1 MRQHFSGNGMAAI
14 LLTSTAMAVTADDFW
29 DHMQAVTQGD
39 HALLMAIAFFATA
52 LMLLRARAVER
63 SAVRSAT
70 GLFSF
75 ALILLM
81 SSHLARWAS
90 LPELA
95 IGLRAAG
102 LMIGGVAI
110 VNLLALLL
118 FNVVLAAARL
128 HAPKILRDLLALL
141 GYVLV
146 GMWLMRQGGMS
157 LSSIVTTSAVL
168 TAVIGFSLQDTLGN
182 IMGGLALQMEKTV
195 NEGDW
200 VQVGDL
206 QGKVKEIRWRH
217 TAIETR
223 NWDTVVIPNSML
235 MKGEVTILGRR
246 TGQPIQHRMWVYF
259 NVDYRTA
266 PAEVIQ
272 IVERALRSTEIPNVA
287 QDPPPNCIT
296 WLYKES
302 YMEYAVRYWLTDLL
316 RDDPT
321 NSEVRL
327 RIYYALK
334 RAGIPL
340 SIPAHALFVTEEH
353 AHREHHQEREIAH
366 RVETLSRVEL
376 FHTMTAEE
384 LRKLAERLTVAP
396 FTTGESMTRQGAEAH
411 YLYVITKG
419 QGEVFVSAVAGLRK
433 TVAKLAAGDFFGE
446 TGLMTGGPRS
456 ATVVALEPT
465 ECYRLDKEAFRDILN
480 VRPEIAEHI
489 SHVIARRSVELE
501 AVRDNLDAEDRAR
514 MLKPAQQD
522 IFARMATLFGFG
534 NSAKGA
540 KAN

>member
-1 MRQHFSGNGMAAI
+1 MTAI
-14 LLTSTAMAVTADDFW
+14 LPTLAALALPADPFW
-29 DHMQAVTQGD
+29 DRMQAAADAD
-39 HALLMAIAFFATA
+39 HALLVAFGFFALA
-52 LMLLRARAVER
+52 LVLLRARSVER
-63 SAVRSAT
+63 SAVRSAA

-75 ALILLM
+75 ALILLVL
-81 SSHLARWAS
+81 SHVARWT
-90 LPELA
+90 ELEQMA
-95 IGLRAAG
+95 VALRAAG

-110 VNLLALLL
+110 VNELALLL
-118 FNVVLAAARL
+118 FNVALDSIHVRT
-128 HAPKILRDLLALL
+128 PKILRDLVSLL
-141 GYVLV
+141 GYIAVA
-146 GMWLMRQGGMS
+146 MWLMRQGGMS

-182 IMGGLALQMEKTV
+182 IMGGLALQMENTI

-217 TAIETR
+217 TSIETR

-235 MKGEVTILGRR
+235 MKGEVMILGRR
-246 TGQPIQHRMWVYF
+246 TAQPIQHRMWVYF

-266 PAEVIQ
+266 PAEVIRV
-272 IVERALRSTEIPNVA
+272 VEKALCADDIANVA
-287 QDPPPNCIT
+287 KDPPPNCIT

-321 NSEVRL
+321 NSEVRV

-366 RVETLSRVEL
+366 RVETLARVEL

-396 FTTGESMTRQGAEAH
+396 FAGGESMTRQGAEAH

-419 QGEVFVSAVAGLRK
+419 SGEVFVSLDGGLRK
-433 TVAKLAAGDFFGE
+433 TVAKLATGNFFGE
-446 TGLMTGGPRS
+446 IGMMTGGIRN
-456 ATVVALEPT
+456 ATVLALEPT
-465 ECYRLDKEAFRDILN
+465 ECYRLDKEAFQDILKN
-480 VRPEIAEHI
+480 RPEIAEHI
-489 SHVIARRSVELE
+489 SLVIARRSVELE
-501 AVRDNLDAEDRAR
+501 AVRDNLGAEARAR
-514 MLKPAQQD
+514 RLQPAQQD
-522 IFARMATLFGFG
+522 IIARMASLFGFG
-534 NSAKGA
+534 DTAKGA

>member
-1 MRQHFSGNGMAAI
+1 MTATFLTLAAFA
-14 LLTSTAMAVTADDFW
+14 TPADPFW
-29 DHMQAVTQGD
+29 DRMQAAAEGD
-39 HALLMAIAFFATA
+39 HALLMALGFFAIA
-52 LMLLRARAVER
+52 LMLLRARSVER
-63 SAVRSAT
+63 SSVRSAS

-81 SSHLARWAS
+81 LSHFARWAS
-90 LPELA
+90 QEELA
-95 IGLRAAG
+95 VALRASG

-110 VNLLALLL
+110 VNVLALLL
-118 FNVVLAAARL
+118 FNVALESIRIRT
-128 HAPKILRDLLALL
+128 PKILRDLVSLL
-141 GYVLV
+141 GYIAIA
-146 GMWLMRQGGMS
+146 MWLMRQGGMS

-182 IMGGLALQMEKTV
+182 IMGGLALQMERTI

-200 VQVGDL
+200 VQVGQL

-235 MKGEVTILGRR
+235 MKGEVMILGRH

-266 PAEVIQ
+266 PADVIQ
-272 IVERALRSTEIPNVA
+272 IVESALRREDIPNVA
-287 QDPPPNCIT
+287 KDPQPNCIT

-302 YMEYAVRYWLTDLL
+302 YMEYAVRYWLTDLQ

-321 NSEVRL
+321 NSEVRV

-340 SIPAHALFVTEEH
+340 SIPAQALFVTEEH
-353 AHREHHQEREIAH
+353 AHREHHLEREIA
-366 RVETLSRVEL
+366 RRADTLAGVEL
-376 FHTMTAEE
+376 FHTMTVEE

-396 FTTGESMTRQGAEAH
+396 FAAGESMTRQGAAAH
-411 YLYVITKG
+411 FLYVITKG
-419 QGEVFVSAVAGLRK
+419 SGEVFVSVDGGLRK
-433 TVAKLAAGDFFGE
+433 TVANLSAGDFFGE
-446 TGLMTGGPRS
+446 IGMMTGGIRN
-456 ATVVALEPT
+456 ATVLALEPT
-465 ECYRLDKEAFRDILN
+465 ECYRLDKEAFQDILKN
-480 VRPEIAEHI
+480 RPEIAEHI

-501 AVRDNLDAEDRAR
+501 AVRDNLSAEARAR
-514 MLKPAQQD
+514 RLQPAQQD
-522 IFARMATLFGFG
+522 IIARMASLFGFG
-534 NSAKGA
+534 DAAKGA
-540 KAN
+540 NAN